1 MVHFILSRLLI
12 TILEKCVGSFLK
24 SKDQVLDVFKE
35 FHAKVER
42 EIDRKLKSVRANN
55 GGEYKEPLEKYFK
68 VHSIKLKKTPSK
80 IP

>member
-1 MVHFILSRLLI
+1 M
-12 TILEKCVGSFLK
+12 GSFLK

-42 EIDRKLKSVRANN
+42 EIDKKLKSARANN
-55 GGEYKEPLEKYFK
+55 GGEYRGPFEKCFK
-68 VHSIKLKKTPSK
+68 VHSIRLEKTPSK